1 MKLGSVLYRN
11 EHIMNNFPETR
22 VSLILRLAQPTD
34 VQAWQEFSDVYA
46 PALYSMCR
54 RRGLQPADAEDV
66 AQETLFAVARAI
78 ERFEPNHERARFRT
92 WLARIARNMIA
103 DFCNG
108 KLKRPLTQL
117 ISDSWLQSASNA
129 SRSTLDPID
138 LEFTH
143 EYRTALF
150 QLAAR
155 RVQARVSAITWQA
168 FHDTS
173 IDLKPAEETAKR
185 LNMPLGNLYVAKCR
199 VLKLLRE
206 EVQILDASLSGE
218 WDVGNSNEM
227 KVESPAISTGG
238 KP

>member
-1 MKLGSVLYRN
+1 
-11 EHIMNNFPETR
+11 MNHFPETR
-22 VSLILRLAQPTD
+22 VSLILRLAKPTD
-34 VQAWQEFSDVYA
+34 VQAWQEFADVYA
-46 PALYSMCR
+46 PALYSMAR

-78 ERFEPNHERARFRT
+78 ERFEPDRQRARFRT

-103 DFCNG
+103 DFCAG

-117 ISDSWLQSASNA
+117 ISDSWLKSVSSTS
-129 SRSTLDPID
+129 SRPLDPMD
-138 LEFTH
+138 DVFTY
-143 EYRTALF
+143 EYRSALF

-173 IDLKPAEETAKR
+173 VQSQPAEDVAKR
-185 LNMPLGNLYVAKCR
+185 LGMPLGNLYVARCR

-206 EVQILDASLSGE
+206 EVQVLDATLSGE
-218 WDVGNSNEM
+218 WDPNQANDLEHSNLLFEM
-227 KVESPAISTGG
+227 GG
-238 KP
+238 EQ

>member
-1 MKLGSVLYRN
+1 
-11 EHIMNNFPETR
+11 MNYFPETR

-78 ERFEPNHERARFRT
+78 ERFEPDRDRARFRT

-103 DFCNG
+103 DFCAG
-108 KLKRPLTQL
+108 KLKRPLSQL
-117 ISDSWLQSASNA
+117 ISDSWIQSASNNA
-129 SRSTLDPID
+129 RCTLDPIEQD
-138 LEFTH
+138 FTH

-155 RVQARVSAITWQA
+155 RIQARVLAITWQA
-168 FHDTS
+168 FQDTS
-173 IDLKPAEETAKR
+173 IDSKDARETAKR

-206 EVQILDASLSGE
+206 EVQLLDASLSGD
-218 WDVGNSNEM
+218 WDLERTNTIINCV
-227 KVESPAISTGG
+227 PAIPKGG
-238 KP
+238 KR

>member
-1 MKLGSVLYRN
+1 MT
-11 EHIMNNFPETR
+11 NFPETR
-22 VSLILRLAQPTD
+22 VSLILRLAQSTD

-78 ERFEPNHERARFRT
+78 ERFEPDRERARFRT
-92 WLARIARNMIA
+92 WLARITRNMIA
-103 DFCNG
+103 DFCAG

-117 ISDSWLQSASNA
+117 ISDSWLQSASSNA
-129 SRSTLDPID
+129 RCTIDPID
-138 LEFTH
+138 QDFTH

-155 RVQARVSAITWQA
+155 RVQSRVTAITWQA
-168 FHDTS
+168 FHDTCIES
-173 IDLKPAEETAKR
+173 KPPAETAKR

-206 EVQILDASLSGE
+206 EVQLLDATLSGD
-218 WDVGNSNEM
+218 WDQRNLHEFENNSPTLSERGI
-227 KVESPAISTGG
+227 P
-238 KP
+238 

>member
-1 MKLGSVLYRN
+1 MRD
-11 EHIMNNFPETR
+11 FPETR
-22 VSLILRLAQPTD
+22 VSLILRLANQSD

-46 PALYSMCR
+46 PALYSICR

-78 ERFEPNHERARFRT
+78 ERFEPDRERARFRT

-103 DFCNG
+103 DFCAG

-117 ISDSWLQSASNA
+117 ISDSWIQSASNNA
-129 SRSTLDPID
+129 RCMMEPID
-138 LEFTH
+138 EDFTH

-155 RVQARVSAITWQA
+155 RVQARVSALTWQA

-173 IDLKPAEETAKR
+173 IDSKPAEETANR

-206 EVQILDASLSGE
+206 EVQMLDAAHSGE
-218 WDVGNSNEM
+218 WDLEPSDQMGNSEQIPS
-227 KVESPAISTGG
+227 KGG